1 MWNLWIHL
9 TCFRCTKLYLSAAI
23 LYLPRLMV
31 EYVTWKQILLPP
43 HHVLVWTKTNIPG
56 YLWQLRWSSLAVS
69 LMMASAG
76 VTVELWLLF

>member
-1 MWNLWIHL
+1 
-9 TCFRCTKLYLSAAI
+9 
-23 LYLPRLMV
+23 MV